1 MFAGIAGILT
11 QTGAQFAIT
20 AAQVNSWF
28 TPFHYIVYLGVLV
41 VGMVVYYQW
50 KWSKV
55 CKENIQLLVART
67 GGGGDFMLA
76 KKDGGQ
82 VTLEN
87 KESGVTRTWMIN
99 ELATIDVLYPGVG
112 IIPAFL
118 QKTIRMAILN
128 EGDWEPM
135 LNRSPHRENIAS
147 PDVVAFL
154 QELAVD
160 EPKLKS
166 RIEQVVGKLSTGP
179 TRELIADPALIGA
192 LRQSTIMKALATVS
206 NDLMETLKTIS
217 QKLERKADQINPL
230 VFYVALL
237 VLVAGLGFA
246 IYQGIQ
252 NTESLQRIKDA
263 LGIVPVPPVTP
274 P

>member
-20 AAQVNSWF
+20 ATQVNSWF

-41 VGMVVYYQW
+41 IGMVVYYQW

-112 IIPAFL
+112 FIPAFL

-135 LNRSPHRENIAS
+135 LNRSPHR
-147 PDVVAFL
+147 
-154 QELAVD
+154 
-160 EPKLKS
+160 
-166 RIEQVVGKLSTGP
+166 
-179 TRELIADPALIGA
+179 
-192 LRQSTIMKALATVS
+192 
-206 NDLMETLKTIS
+206 
-217 QKLERKADQINPL
+217 
-230 VFYVALL
+230 
-237 VLVAGLGFA
+237 
-246 IYQGIQ
+246 
-252 NTESLQRIKDA
+252 
-263 LGIVPVPPVTP
+263 
-274 P
+274 